1 MDILLVGFPEGLKN
15 RLKIPPDFRLEW
27 FDFSSHF
34 PRRFYDYDVLVL
46 NPTYDVSK
54 FFADK
59 FEELK
64 ELLNGGGLIVSFS
77 QYFHQGWFN
86 YLLPMSEVKALTFSL
101 KLLRSDHEEA
111 IKSLTSP
118 LMSVRAGAKTINI
131 TPKAGVLSRVLKEM
145 DWYEYYFSGYPSN
158 SVIIASDKVGHPIA
172 LRMSCFS
179 GEIILLPGKDI
190 TSLSGYQ
197 KEEYWLRILSPLL
210 KILPQLKKM
219 PEKIALPAWITSYQF
234 PEEEKLIAQ
243 RREIDSGLERI
254 KLRKYLIAAKG
265 KPLEDAV
272 GLALKDIGFTVEKQL
287 EGAYVDFIL
296 KLKDE
301 EIGAVEAASSIR
313 QIDVGE
319 FRQLLHFLKDCEI
332 DKRKIKGILTAN
344 HFCEK
349 VPTERGDAFTTD
361 AVQAAEK
368 HGMSLITTTDLFEVL
383 SLLDQGKI
391 SQNDIQTKIL
401 GGAGVCKLI

>member
-1 MDILLVGFPEGLKN
+1 MDILLVGFSEGLKN

-46 NPTYDVSK
+46 NPTYDISR
-54 FFADK
+54 FFVDK

-64 ELLNGGGLIVSFS
+64 ELLRGGGLIVSFS

-86 YLLPMSEVKALTFSL
+86 SLLPKSEISEFTFAFASL
-101 KLLRSDHEEA
+101 SNRENA

-118 LMSVRAGAKTINI
+118 LTSVRAGAKTIKI

-145 DWYEYYFSGYPSN
+145 DWYEYYFSKYPSN
-158 SVIIASDKVGHPIA
+158 SVIIANDKVGHPIA

-190 TSLSGYQ
+190 TSLSEYQ

-210 KILPQLKKM
+210 EILPQLKKM

-254 KLRKYLIAAKG
+254 QLRKYLIAAKG

-272 GLALKDIGFTVEKQL
+272 GLALKDIGFTVEKQP
-287 EGAYVDFIL
+287 EGAYADFIL
-296 KLKDE
+296 KLENIEKV
-301 EIGAVEAASSIR
+301 AVEVAGSTG
-313 QIDVGE
+313 QIDVKE
-319 FRQLLHFLKDCEI
+319 FRQLFHFLTEYEI
-332 DKRKIKGILTAN
+332 DKKKIKGTLIGN
-344 HFCEK
+344 HFYEK
-349 VPTERGDAFTTD
+349 IPNERKDAFTVD
-361 AVQAAEK
+361 AVKAAEK
-368 HGMSLITTTDLFEVL
+368 HSIGLITTTDLFEVL

-391 SQNDIQTKIL
+391 SQKDIQTKIL
-401 GGAGVCKLI
+401 GGVGVCKLV